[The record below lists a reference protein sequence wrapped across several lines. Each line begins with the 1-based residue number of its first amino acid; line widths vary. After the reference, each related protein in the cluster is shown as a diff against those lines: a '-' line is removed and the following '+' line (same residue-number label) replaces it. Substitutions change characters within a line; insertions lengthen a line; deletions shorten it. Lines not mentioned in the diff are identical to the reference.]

1 MESKELQFNLDQEFQ
16 EAMQEVKQTGEAYQ
30 RALGKLE
37 YLQSVAQRLNP
48 PPTREPDNNLP
59 N

>member
-1 MESKELQFNLDQEFQ
+1 MEGKELQFNLDQEFQ
-16 EAMQEVKQTGEAYQ
+16 EAMQQVKQTGEAYQ

-48 PPTREPDNNLP
+48 PPEQEPDNNLP